1 MIYLLEF
8 TGSLYE
14 FNYSSEKPARMLH
27 SIIERF
33 PDMMVLHKYGLFF
46 YFWNKFQTRNPDNID
61 ISRLD
66 GKNAMI
72 YHLDIYYGHP
82 EKIVPLIEHCVKN
95 GIDLFV
101 PVSDGIIYSYFRED
115 DSKKNSKSSY
125 RQDIREIL
133 ERYEHVVYDFAN
145 AASKEDLEK
154 RRKEMLR
161 DISIRK
167 LVG

>member
-8 TGSLYE
+8 AGSLYE
-14 FNYSSEKPARMLH
+14 FNYSSEKPARMLR
-27 SIIERF
+27 SVIERF
-33 PDMMVLHKYGLFF
+33 PDMMILHRYSLFF
-46 YFWNKFQTRNPDNID
+46 YSWNKFQTKNPDKID

-66 GKNAMI
+66 GKNAMLF
-72 YHLDIYYGHP
+72 HLDIYRDCS
-82 EKIVPLIEHCVKN
+82 EKIVPLIEHCGAHRN
-95 GIDLFV
+95 
-101 PVSDGIIYSYFRED
+101 E
-115 DSKKNSKSSY
+115 
-125 RQDIREIL
+125 IRDIL
-133 ERYEHVVYDFAN
+133 ERYEHVVYDFTN